1 MKRFLLL
8 FALLSL
14 TYLLNAQS
22 TSVIT
27 GRVLDTDNLP
37 LPGANVTI
45 EGTEIGS
52 VSDVNGFYT
61 LVQVPTGSQKV
72 HVSYIGFTEE
82 LKEVVVSEGK
92 TTNLNFQLKPGIM
105 LNEVEIGY
113 QLQGQ
118 AKALNQQKSNDNVT
132 NIVASDQVGKFPDAN
147 IGDALKRIPGINVQY
162 DQGEARFGHVRGT
175 EPRLN
180 SVSINGE
187 RIPSAEAEIRSVQLD
202 LIPSDMIQ
210 TIEVSKTLS
219 PDMDADAIGGSINL
233 VTRSAPSGTR
243 ISATLG
249 SGYNLISSKPTL
261 TGSVILGTRL
271 AKEKLGVVFSGSYY
285 DNPLG
290 SDNIE
295 GEWELDDNGNAYMTN
310 FEVRTYEVQRIR
322 QSYSLSL
329 DYKFNDN
336 HMIEV
341 SGIYNHRNDF
351 ENRFRLRY
359 KDIEQDDDGNWIS
372 EIRRQSKAGGNN
384 DKYARLEDQR
394 TLQGKVKGEHLFGN
408 IKLKWSGSYAKASED
423 RPQERYIS
431 YRQKDAQVI
440 PNLSN
445 TNKPVFSVVDAAN
458 ADLNSDWGLHE
469 LTEENQYTDE
479 IDMTAKLSL
488 DIPLMT
494 GQYKNSLSVGGK
506 YRGKDKKRDN
516 DFFEYDPL
524 DEDAFNASAFA
535 NLIDKT
541 KTDFLAGDYT
551 AGHFIS
557 DEFLGTTALND
568 PNQFDKSIVNEEL
581 VGNFNAT
588 ENVTAAYFMFKQN
601 FGSKFK
607 ATAGLRMEMTSL
619 ESQGNQYNDEDD
631 EITQTPAEKNTYTNI
646 LPNLQ
651 LKYDIDN
658 NQVIRFAYTN
668 TLARPD
674 YYKLV
679 PFKEIYVEDNE
690 IVVGNP
696 DLTPTTSMNFDLMY
710 ENYFKSV
717 GILSAG
723 VFYKGIKDFIIETT
737 FRDYAYEGNTW
748 DKFEKTINGGDAT
761 IYGAEFAF
769 QRQLDFLPGA
779 LGGLGIYANYTYIY
793 SKVTNFE
800 FEGRED
806 DDIALPGTPKNNM
819 NASLSWDF
827 KGFNIRVSGNWASAF
842 RDSEGI
848 GETAF
853 YDRWYDKVFYL
864 DVNAY
869 YSFAKHWKIFVD
881 ASNLTNQPLRYYQ
894 GDSDRLMQAE
904 YYNARI
910 TAGVKFDLFVE

>member
-1 MKRFLLL
+1 MKHYLLL
-8 FALLSL
+8 ITLFFFACLV
-14 TYLLNAQS
+14 NAQT

-27 GRVLDTDNLP
+27 GRILDSENLP
-37 LPGANVTI
+37 LPGANVTV
-45 EGTEIGS
+45 EGTDIGT

-61 LVQVPTGSQKV
+61 LVQVPSGSHQV
-72 HVSYIGFTEE
+72 HVSYIGFNEE
-82 LKEVVVSEGK
+82 TKEVVVSVGK
-92 TTNLNFQLKPGIM
+92 TAELNINLKPGIM
-105 LNEVEIGY
+105 LNEVEISY
-113 QLQGQ
+113 HLQGQ
-118 AKALNQQKSNDNVT
+118 AKALNQQKSSDNVT

-210 TIEVSKTLS
+210 TIEVSKTLTA
-219 PDMDADAIGGSINL
+219 DMDADAIGGSINL
-233 VTRSAPSGTR
+233 VTRSVPSGKR
-243 ISATLG
+243 VSATLG
-249 SGYNLISSKPTL
+249 SGYNLISGKPTL

-271 AKEKLGVVFSGSYY
+271 ADNKLGVVVSGSYY
-285 DNPLG
+285 NNPLG

-295 GEWELDDNGNAYMTN
+295 GEWALDDNGNAYLTN
-310 FEVRTYEVQRIR
+310 YEVRAYEVQRIR
-322 QSYSLSL
+322 QSYSMAL

-359 KDIEQDDDGNWIS
+359 KDIEQDDEGNWIA
-372 EIRRQSKAGGNN
+372 EIRRQTKAGGDN
-384 DKYARLEDQR
+384 DKNARLEDQR
-394 TLQGKVKGEHLFGN
+394 TQQGKIKGEHLFGN
-408 IKLKWSGSYAKASED
+408 VKFKWSGSYAKASED

-431 YRQKDAQVI
+431 YRQKDVQLI

-445 TNKPVFSVVDAAN
+445 TNKPSFSVVDGEN
-458 ADLNSDWGLHE
+458 ADLNSNWGLHE

-494 GQYKNSLSVGGK
+494 GHYKNSLSFGGK
-506 YRGKDKKRDN
+506 FRGKDKKRDN
-516 DFFEYDPL
+516 DFYEYEPI
-524 DEDAFNASAFA
+524 DEDAFNALAFA
-535 NLIDKT
+535 QVIDKT
-541 KTDFLAGDYT
+541 KSDFLAGNYRV
-551 AGHFIS
+551 GQFIS
-557 DEFLGTTALND
+557 DEFLGTAALND
-568 PNQFDKSIVNEEL
+568 PNQFDKSLVQAEL

-588 ENVTAAYFMFKQN
+588 ENVTAAYVMFKQN
-601 FGSKFK
+601 FGTKFK
-607 ATAGLRMEMTSL
+607 AIAGVRLEATSL
-619 ESQGNQYNDEDD
+619 ESQGYQYNDEVD
-631 EITQTPAEKNTYTNI
+631 EITKTTIEKNNYTNV

-651 LKYDIDN
+651 LKYELSK
-658 NQVIRFAYTN
+658 NQILRFAFTN

-696 DLTPTTSMNFDLMY
+696 ALTPTTSLNVDLMY

-723 VFYKGIKDFIIETT
+723 VFSKGIKDFIIQTT
-737 FRDYAYEGNTW
+737 YRDYTYEGNTW

-761 IYGAEFAF
+761 ILGAELAF

-779 LGGLGIYANYTYIY
+779 LNGLGIYANYTFIH

-800 FEGRED
+800 FEGRENED
-806 DDIALPGTPKNNM
+806 LALPGTPKNNM
-819 NASLSWDF
+819 NASLSWDY
-827 KGFNIRVSGNWASAF
+827 KGFNIRVSGNWASSF
-842 RDSEGI
+842 RDSDGV

-864 DVNAY
+864 DVNSY

-894 GDSDRLMQAE
+894 GDSDRMMQAE

-910 TAGVKFDLFVE
+910 SAGVKFDLNVE